1 MYFIICFCSIRRDKN
16 KMIVKYLDENGNEYK
31 INAVS
36 VIFGCGFNG
45 NECEI
50 TDEDG
55 QVIYCDNGAL
65 LEISARAIC

>member
-1 MYFIICFCSIRRDKN
+1 
-16 KMIVKYLDENGNEYK
+16 MIVKYLDEDGNEYK

-36 VIFGCGFNG
+36 VIFGCGFSG

-55 QVIYCDNGAL
+55 LVIYCDNGAL
-65 LEISARAIC
+65 LEISIV

>member
-1 MYFIICFCSIRRDKN
+1 MIIPEK
-16 KMIVKYLDENGNEYK
+16 KMFVKYLDDNGDEHTTE
-31 INAVS
+31 AVS

-45 NECEI
+45 NVCEI

-55 QVIYCDNGAL
+55 RVIYCDNGAL

>member
-1 MYFIICFCSIRRDKN
+1 MIIPNN
-16 KMIVKYLDENGNEYK
+16 KMLVKYLDDEGDEHTTE
-31 INAVS
+31 AVS
-36 VIFGCGFNG
+36 VIFGRGFNG

-55 QVIYCDNGAL
+55 LVVYCDNGAL

>member
-1 MYFIICFCSIRRDKN
+1 MIIPNNNMF
-16 KMIVKYLDENGNEYK
+16 VKYLDDDGDEHTTE
-31 INAVS
+31 AVS

-65 LEISARAIC
+65 LEILARAIC

>member
-1 MYFIICFCSIRRDKN
+1 
-16 KMIVKYLDENGNEYK
+16 MIVKYLDEDGNEYK

-45 NECEI
+45 NKCEI

-55 QVIYCDNGAL
+55 LIVYCDTGAL
-65 LEISARAIC
+65 LEISARAIY